1 MKSAERI
8 KDILSPE
15 RTGKKDV
22 QQKNNLSMLNG
33 MLWIERT
40 GADSTHAIE
49 LLSQLSI
56 ENNNIFGDKAY
67 GT

>member
-15 RTGKKDV
+15 RKGKKDV

-40 GADSTHAIE
+40 GADSTHAIPSKVNTKDLWE
-49 LLSQLSI
+49 C
-56 ENNNIFGDKAY
+56 DY
-67 GT
+67 